1 MMFQNEIARKTKIDP
16 TGTLTKRKDFDAQIR
31 KRYRCVKG
39 AVNRAGAENRF
50 GFNDTGFRNQSNP
63 FASPER
69 KNAAYESWLEERLRL
84 DVEGAPQESW
94 TAEYVDHAYKK
105 GMSDAF
111 DEYAR
116 FKDDDEEPLN
126 KALLIAA
133 GLDGALSLSEQR
145 LLQEKLSSGLQ
156 RINKDVST
164 RNHAETSDLILQ
176 GSSSRQIAANTN
188 KIIDTVGINR
198 GTLLTTEIVRAYTY
212 GTLFMFGLL
221 GVENVQVLAEW
232 KTAGDSRVCD
242 KCHPMEG
249 RIFTLREAKGLIP
262 RHPRCRCRFVLSDP
276 TKTPLDYTAKSRNAM
291 KKSLRAES
299 PKEKTLKEML
309 EKSVWLDLDA
319 L

>member
-1 MMFQNEIARKTKIDP
+1 MIFQNEIAQKTKIDP
-16 TGTLTKRKDFDAQIR
+16 TGTLTKRKKFDSQIR
-31 KRYRCVKG
+31 KRYRSVKG
-39 AVNRAGAENRF
+39 DVNRAGAENRF
-50 GFNDTGFRNQSNP
+50 GFNDTEFRNQFSP

-69 KNAAYESWLEERLRL
+69 KNASYESWLEERLRVN
-84 DVEGAPQESW
+84 VEGVLQESW
-94 TAEYVDHAYKK
+94 TDEYVDYAYKK

-116 FKDDDEEPLN
+116 FKEDDEEPLN
-126 KALLIAA
+126 KAIIIAA
-133 GLDGALSLSEQR
+133 GLDGALSLSGQR
-145 LLQEKLSSGLQ
+145 LLKEKLSSGLQ

-176 GSSSRQIAANTN
+176 GSSSRQIATNTN

-221 GVENVQVLAEW
+221 GVENVQVMAEW

-242 KCHPMEG
+242 KCYPMEG
-249 RIFTLREAKGLIP
+249 QVFTLQEAKGLIP
-262 RHPRCRCRFVLSDP
+262 RHPLCRCRFVLSDP
-276 TKTPLDYTAKSRNAM
+276 TKTPRNYKAKSRNAM
-291 KKSLRAES
+291 KKSLRAEL

-309 EKSVWLDLDA
+309 EKSAWLDLDA